1 MNIENLIPTLNFI
14 TENNLKKIHENDKKS
29 GQVFKIMKENLHKR
43 IKQQCESSYKYLI
56 ENKLYEQKIN
66 FTEDT
71 LDDLDW
77 VITIK

>member
-1 MNIENLIPTLNFI
+1 M
-14 TENNLKKIHENDKKS
+14 LKYREDYLMS
-29 GQVFKIMKENLHKR
+29 
-43 IKQQCESSYKYLI
+43 YLI

>member
-1 MNIENLIPTLNFI
+1 M
-14 TENNLKKIHENDKKS
+14 S
-29 GQVFKIMKENLHKR
+29 
-43 IKQQCESSYKYLI
+43 YLI
-56 ENKLYEQKIN
+56 VNKLYEQKIN